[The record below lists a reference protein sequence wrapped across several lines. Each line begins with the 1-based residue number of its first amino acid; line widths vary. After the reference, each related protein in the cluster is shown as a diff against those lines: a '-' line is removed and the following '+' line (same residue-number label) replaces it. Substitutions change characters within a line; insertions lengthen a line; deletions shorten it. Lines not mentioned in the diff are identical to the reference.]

1 MNLEQRSLN
10 VIVNLEQRSLNVIVN
25 LERET
30 PRATVAFHSGC
41 VGRSCYDINAGVRLR
56 LPAHRDHHHRHH
68 HCHFDDIDDDDH
80 PDCGANNDPPY
91 DLKN

>member
-1 MNLEQRSLN
+1 MNLNLEQ
-10 VIVNLEQRSLNVIVN
+10 EGTLNVIVN

-56 LPAHRDHHHRHH
+56 LPAHRDHHHRHRH
-68 HCHFDDIDDDDH
+68 CHCHFDDIDDDYH
-80 PDCGANNDPPY
+80 HDCGANNDPPY

>member
-1 MNLEQRSLN
+1 MNLEQEG
-10 VIVNLEQRSLNVIVN
+10 IVNLEQRSLNVIVN

-56 LPAHRDHHHRHH
+56 LPAHRDHHHHHHH
-68 HCHFDDIDDDDH
+68 HCHFDDIDDDYH
-80 PDCGANNDPPY
+80 HDCGANNDPPY

>member
-1 MNLEQRSLN
+1 MNLEQEG
-10 VIVNLEQRSLNVIVN
+10 IVNLEQRSLNVIVN

-56 LPAHRDHHHRHH
+56 LPAHRDHHRHH
-68 HCHFDDIDDDDH
+68 RHCHFDDIDDDYH
-80 PDCGANNDPPY
+80 HDCGANNDPPY

>member
-1 MNLEQRSLN
+1 M
-10 VIVNLEQRSLNVIVN
+10 NLEQRSLNVIVN

-56 LPAHRDHHHRHH
+56 LPAHHDHHHRHG
-68 HCHFDDIDDDDH
+68 DDIDDDYH
-80 PDCGANNDPPY
+80 HDCGANNDPPY
-91 DLKN
+91 DLKY